1 MPPNPETMSDTV
13 DYTRLSKAEL
23 QAEEKRLKKK
33 ELTSAVLI
41 GVLIGVMVYGATRG
55 GSWFLP
61 VILPLLLIAGLV
73 KGSLGIRNRLTDI
86 GSAIRTKGS
95 DGGS

>member
-1 MPPNPETMSDTV
+1 MSDPV
-13 DYTRLSKAEL
+13 DYTKLSMPEL

-41 GVLIGVMVYGATRG
+41 GFLIGVMVYGATRD

-61 VILPLLLIAGLV
+61 VILPLVLIAGLV
-73 KGSLGIRNRLTDI
+73 KNSRDHRNKLTDI
-86 GSAIRTKGS
+86 RSAIRSKGS
-95 DGGS
+95 NGGS